1 MTLSIRTNQ
10 LSTRKQV
17 EIDGHHYTVRKMGN
31 IEQLD
36 MSQYFRRLKKL
47 SELEAKNDNKLT
59 AAQTRELDDLS
70 SKMANMFV
78 ALFDDG
84 GDQSKS
90 RALVASLSDVEIGLL
105 LAQIFKEDETPDETG
120 SDETS

>member
-1 MTLSIRTNQ
+1 
-10 LSTRKQV
+10 
-17 EIDGHHYTVRKMGN
+17 MGN

-59 AAQTRELDDLS
+59 TAQTKELDDLS
-70 SKMANMFV
+70 AKMANMFV